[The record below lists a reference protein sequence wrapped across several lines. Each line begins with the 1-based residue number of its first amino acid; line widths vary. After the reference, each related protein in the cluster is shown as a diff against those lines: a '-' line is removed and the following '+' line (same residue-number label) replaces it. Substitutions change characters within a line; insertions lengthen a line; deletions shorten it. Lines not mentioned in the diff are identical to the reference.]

1 MLSPVLET
9 AVDNSKDKFGKE
21 LDLMTVDTD
30 QEGEL
35 AAQYRVSLL
44 PSGVSTSMTL
54 PLSDIKSGHCPSY
67 CHRLQR
73 WEAHFDVPG
82 SNPQIKSRRIY
93 RELVQGPTIA
103 QVCDGLGLECSS

>member
-1 MLSPVLET
+1 MLSPILET
-9 AVDNSKDKFGKE
+9 AVEDVKDSFGKE
-21 LDLMTVDTD
+21 LDLMTVDAD

-44 PSGVSTSMTL
+44 PSGIPTSMNL

-67 CHRLQR
+67 CHRFQR
-73 WEAHFDVPG
+73 WEAHFGVPG
-82 SNPQIKSRRIY
+82 SNPPIIGRRVH

-103 QVCDGLGLECSS
+103 QMCDRLGLERSL